1 MNKIL
6 SCACLVVIAAAALA
20 ADEQPPLMGWSSWNT
35 YRVNINEQL
44 ILKQARLLVEL
55 GLKDCGYNHVNIDDG
70 FFGGRDP
77 AGRLKTHPERFPNG
91 LKGIVD
97 GIHSLGLKAGIY
109 SDGGANTCG
118 SFWDKDKFGI
128 GVGFYLHDEEDA
140 DYYFR
145 EHDFDFIKVDFCGG
159 DPRQNFDKLALDER
173 QRYTAI
179 RRAIDAA
186 KPGVRMNICRWDFPG
201 TWAAELAD
209 SWRISHDIRP
219 RWSSVKDI
227 IRQNL
232 YLGAYAS
239 RGHYNDMDMLEVG
252 RGMTE
257 VEDHTHF
264 ATWCFMSSPLL
275 IGCDLEKVK
284 ADARLRELL
293 ADKELIALNQDVA
306 EPQGT
311 VVRRDGESYVLAR
324 DIGEAFGTTRAVLF
338 LNLGDEKKD
347 LSVTM
352 EELDLDPADA
362 KGDAISVLLP
372 PHGAAVRRVSGRH
385 RREKRRYE
393 AETAYLPLYQELC
406 NAAEAKTA
414 YYRESKEASGGV
426 VVSGA
431 GGRAGNDIVFR
442 RVWSEKGGEYE
453 LSIAALGDGAKPA
466 ISVNGVHAE
475 VSRVRLD
482 PGVNE
487 IRLSNS
493 GAVLPEIDYIE
504 LKHASQD
511 AEFIGAGAANGVR
524 PAYVRREVVNGEKVT
539 NAVWRVTGLGVFTP
553 IVNMKR
559 VSSSPGES
567 EILMPGYT
575 HFKKRR
581 HEIALD
587 VTDKW
592 NCARGATNVISAI
605 VTSGWWCDGIAGKF
619 GGTWPAFRGV
629 LTLTHDDGTATEI
642 PTDESWIVTT
652 DTPVVKAGIWE
663 GESYD
668 ATKSVI
674 TDAAHWEAAKV
685 SGEFKGEVSPRIG
698 PPVVMRSDLILCH
711 RFEDGKPVPFCLKIK
726 PGETNIVDFGQNCA
740 AVPDMQFSAEP
751 GTRVTVRLGE
761 MLNDGVAGHHGDG
774 PKGSVYLANM
784 RGASA
789 TFEYVCKGGARSD
802 GTMEHYHPL
811 HTFYGYRYAAISA
824 DKPLLCTIASVPV
837 SSISREMERG
847 EIETGDERVNRL
859 VKNAYWSML
868 SNYLSVPTDCPQRTE
883 RLGWT
888 GDTQVF
894 AKTGCYFADVRG
906 FFAKWMQDVR
916 DTQHADGVVPYVVPV
931 GVFGDGG
938 PIAGWS
944 DAAVIVPWT
953 LWRQFGDAELVRKD
967 WDVMERYMARI
978 AKDGYVS
985 KRGNWLLCDWL
996 SFEKLSVD
1004 QAKRWSNGSYTEEHL
1019 SYQNF
1024 LNACHLY
1031 GDALKMS
1038 ELAAA
1043 LSLEQG
1049 MDYADLARQTKE
1061 RILSTW
1067 FRQDGTLCDLFD
1079 GMQTPALFALKLGL
1093 GDREKIAG
1101 ALVDAIHANGDRL
1114 ATGFLGTP
1122 LVCEVLSEIG
1132 ESRLAYTLLL
1142 QREFPSWLYS
1152 VDQGATTIWE
1162 RWNGYTK
1169 EGGFGD
1175 VRMNSFNHYAYGAVV
1190 GWLFE
1195 HAAGIKPDAMHGGWR
1210 HFTLAPEPDERLGRI
1225 SAKYKTDFGAI
1236 ESEWE
1241 YESDGAVKYR
1251 VVVPPGTTASLRLPG
1266 CEVMELSEG
1275 EFIKTVPS
1283 RKASTPKCIV
1293 TYTFDDGLLDQYELA
1308 YPMFREAGLKAT
1320 FFIIGSKIGNPDGM
1334 RSKAESHT
1342 PTMTW
1347 AQVREMAE
1355 CGMEIASH
1363 GWAHGKYSRM
1373 NRTAILDDIRK
1384 NQIAI
1389 KENAGVECRSF
1400 AAPYNAKA
1408 GGDGFGVREIAKEAG
1423 LPCFRMHQNAAGGKM
1438 SAERMNEMVEKAKK
1452 NGEWLVFMIHGIARG
1467 YDAWANPDELLKHLQ
1482 WIKEQNDVHV
1492 ATFAEAASFAASS
1505 KVSYCISERPKF
1517 TSSAYGIRVARR

>member
-6 SCACLVVIAAAALA
+6 SCAYFVIIAAAAIA

-35 YRVNINEQL
+35 YRVNI
-44 ILKQARLLVEL
+44 EL
-55 GLKDCGYNHVNIDDG
+55 
-70 FFGGRDP
+70 
-77 AGRLKTHPERFPNG
+77 
-91 LKGIVD
+91 
-97 GIHSLGLKAGIY
+97 
-109 SDGGANTCG
+109 
-118 SFWDKDKFGI
+118 
-128 GVGFYLHDEEDA
+128 
-140 DYYFR
+140 
-145 EHDFDFIKVDFCGG
+145 
-159 DPRQNFDKLALDER
+159 
-173 QRYTAI
+173 
-179 RRAIDAA
+179 
-186 KPGVRMNICRWDFPG
+186 
-201 TWAAELAD
+201 
-209 SWRISHDIRP
+209 
-219 RWSSVKDI
+219 
-227 IRQNL
+227 
-232 YLGAYAS
+232 
-239 RGHYNDMDMLEVG
+239 
-252 RGMTE
+252 
-257 VEDHTHF
+257 
-264 ATWCFMSSPLL
+264 
-275 IGCDLEKVK
+275 
-284 ADARLRELL
+284 
-293 ADKELIALNQDVA
+293 
-306 EPQGT
+306 
-311 VVRRDGESYVLAR
+311 
-324 DIGEAFGTTRAVLF
+324 
-338 LNLGDEKKD
+338 
-347 LSVTM
+347 
-352 EELDLDPADA
+352 
-362 KGDAISVLLP
+362 
-372 PHGAAVRRVSGRH
+372 
-385 RREKRRYE
+385 
-393 AETAYLPLYQELC
+393 
-406 NAAEAKTA
+406 
-414 YYRESKEASGGV
+414 
-426 VVSGA
+426 
-431 GGRAGNDIVFR
+431 
-442 RVWSEKGGEYE
+442 
-453 LSIAALGDGAKPA
+453 KPA
-466 ISVNGVHAE
+466 PH
-475 VSRVRLD
+475 
-482 PGVNE
+482 
-487 IRLSNS
+487 
-493 GAVLPEIDYIE
+493 
-504 LKHASQD
+504 D
-511 AEFIGAGAANGVR
+511 AMFIGAGPENGAH
-524 PAYVRREVVNGEKVT
+524 PAYVRREVVNEKNVT

-629 LTLTHDDGTATEI
+629 LTLTHDDGTVTEI

-698 PPVVMRSDLILCH
+698 PPVVMRSDLILCR

-824 DKPLLCTIASVPV
+824 DKPLLCAIASVPV
-837 SSISREMERG
+837 SSISKEMERG

-931 GVFGDGG
+931 GVFGDNG

-953 LWRQFGDAELVRKD
+953 LWRQFGDADVVRQN

-1038 ELAAA
+1038 ELSAA

-1132 ESRLAYTLLL
+1132 ESKLAYTLLL

-1225 SAKYKTDFGAI
+1225 SAKYITDFGAI
-1236 ESEWE
+1236 ESEWK

-1251 VVVPPGTTASLRLPG
+1251 VVVPPGTTASLCLPG

-1334 RSKAESHT
+1334 RSKAESNT
-1342 PTMTW
+1342 PTMKW

-1363 GWAHGKYSRM
+1363 GWAHGKYSKM
-1373 NRTAILDDIRK
+1373 DRTAILDDIRK

-1400 AAPYNAKA
+1400 AAPYNAKI
-1408 GGDGFGVREIAKEAG
+1408 GEDGVEVRGIAKEAG
-1423 LPCFRMHQNAAGGKM
+1423 LPCFRMHQKAAGGKM
-1438 SAERMNEMVEKAKK
+1438 SAERMNEMVENAKK

-1467 YDAWANPDELLKHLQ
+1467 YDAWENPDELRKHLQ
-1482 WIKEQNDVHV
+1482 WIKEQNDVRV
-1492 ATFAEAASFAASS
+1492 ATFAEAASFAASEAQRAGHIPDE
-1505 KVSYCISERPKF
+1505 CRPKAWNPV
-1517 TSSAYGIRVARR
+1517 SGR